1 MSGPLAFSVLGP
13 LRVVGP
19 EGPLP
24 LGGPKQRCVLAMLLL
39 DSGRVVSVDRLIDGV
54 WGDEPHDRAAST
66 LQVYVSNLRKLIGA
80 DRILTER
87 PGYRIVVDDDDLDL
101 TRFDRQVSAGIEHA
115 SAGRHRQAEE
125 AFAGALACWDGE
137 PIADLQ
143 YEPFAPSIVAGLTE
157 RREAAKESEWDAR
170 LALGH
175 HHELVAE
182 LERAVAD
189 TPLRERRW
197 AQLLVALYRSGRQ
210 ADALAA
216 YGSARRTL
224 VDELGIDPGAE
235 LRRLESAI
243 LSQDPSLDWQPA
255 GGDPSGTTTTVRRGP
270 TGSTPNITLPNGSRL
285 ELVDRHWTIGRST
298 DSDIVLASP
307 DVSRRHAELRPT
319 DGGGWAISDLGSTNG
334 ITVNGVA
341 ATEYQLGDGDEIEVG
356 RFTLVFHAPVAAD
369 PANPPDPAGSTTLQ

>member
-125 AFAGALACWDGE
+125 AFAGALACWDG
-137 PIADLQ
+137 
-143 YEPFAPSIVAGLTE
+143 
-157 RREAAKESEWDAR
+157 
-170 LALGH
+170 
-175 HHELVAE
+175 
-182 LERAVAD
+182 
-189 TPLRERRW
+189 
-197 AQLLVALYRSGRQ
+197 
-210 ADALAA
+210 
-216 YGSARRTL
+216 
-224 VDELGIDPGAE
+224 
-235 LRRLESAI
+235 
-243 LSQDPSLDWQPA
+243 
-255 GGDPSGTTTTVRRGP
+255 
-270 TGSTPNITLPNGSRL
+270 
-285 ELVDRHWTIGRST
+285 
-298 DSDIVLASP
+298 
-307 DVSRRHAELRPT
+307 
-319 DGGGWAISDLGSTNG
+319 
-334 ITVNGVA
+334 
-341 ATEYQLGDGDEIEVG
+341 
-356 RFTLVFHAPVAAD
+356 
-369 PANPPDPAGSTTLQ
+369 